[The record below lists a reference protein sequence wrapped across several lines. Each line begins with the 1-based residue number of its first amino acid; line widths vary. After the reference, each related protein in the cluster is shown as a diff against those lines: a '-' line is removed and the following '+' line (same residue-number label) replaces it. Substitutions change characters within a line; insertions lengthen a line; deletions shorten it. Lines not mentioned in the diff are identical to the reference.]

1 MMRPRDGGTE
11 LSQPTQ
17 IVTASALVR
26 NFGAWQDRAM
36 TSPVYIL
43 KRGRARLVM
52 LATDLIEQLGAA
64 ARPADDWADER
75 QPLLDAMREVVILLD
90 PERTVRF
97 ANNAA
102 VGCFSADGVGQPIE
116 RMLPPGIDGFLV
128 DVIGRVQRSGL
139 REHVEVTLD
148 EAGTR
153 QLSIAIVPLAQGVGL
168 IGHDVSVLHELAT
181 ANAALAAVDSSLAV
195 LDNVAKVRINL
206 RGYLVRPTRSFAQM
220 TGLSVEALSSIRFVN
235 AIDIASRVATA
246 DAIEQVIA
254 SRKPMRV
261 EASLM
266 VNGAPSRPVS
276 IGISPL
282 VAGPSI
288 EGVQA
293 ILVTR

>member
-1 MMRPRDGGTE
+1 MRLREPGTD
-11 LSQPTQ
+11 LSHPTQ

-52 LATDLIEQLGAA
+52 MAADLIEQLGAS
-64 ARPADDWADER
+64 ARPADEWAEER

-90 PERTVRF
+90 ADRVVRF

-102 VGCFSADGVGQPIE
+102 VGCFSAEGLGEPIE
-116 RMLPPGIDGFLV
+116 RMLPPDIDGFLV
-128 DVIGRVQRSGL
+128 DIIGRVQRSGL
-139 REHVEVTLD
+139 REHVEVTLGD
-148 EAGTR
+148 AGTR
-153 QLSIAIVPLAQGVGL
+153 HLSIAIVPLAGGVGL

-181 ANAALAAVDSSLAV
+181 ANAALSAVDSALAV
-195 LDNVAKVRINL
+195 LDDVAKVRINL
-206 RGYLVRPTRSFAQM
+206 RGYLVRPTRSFARM
-220 TGLSVEALSSIRFVN
+220 TGLSMEALSSIRFIST
-235 AIDIASRVATA
+235 IDIGSRAATA

-254 SRKPMRV
+254 NRKPMRV

-282 VAGPSI
+282 LAGPSI

-293 ILVTR
+293 MLVTH